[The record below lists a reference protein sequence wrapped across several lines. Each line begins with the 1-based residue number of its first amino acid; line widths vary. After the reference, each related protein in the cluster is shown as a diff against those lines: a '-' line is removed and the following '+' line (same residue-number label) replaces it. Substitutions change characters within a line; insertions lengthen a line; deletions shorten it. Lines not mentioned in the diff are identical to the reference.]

1 MSKKHPIII
10 CLRVWVRGQVQGV
23 GFRPFIHGLATELG
37 LSGWVRNDP
46 AGVELM
52 IQGPRPAVDQF
63 LHRLAHH
70 PPPLAR
76 VDVVETNPLEP
87 IPQMCGF
94 AIVPSV
100 GGAIATGM
108 TPDAAV
114 CPQCLEELF
123 DPGNRRYRD
132 AFIGC
137 AHCGPRYTAMTAI
150 PYDRAHTSMASF
162 TMCAACHREYQ
173 DPGQR
178 RFHSQLNACPECGPR
193 LSLLDPGGMPLPVGD
208 VIRAALQQIR
218 EGKILAVKGLGGFHL
233 MCDARNE
240 DTVAR
245 LRARKQREEKPFAIM
260 AANLASIRDLVHLLP
275 EETHLLK
282 GYARPI
288 VLLRRRPDSR
298 PTLEG
303 VAPGMQ
309 RLGVMLPYTP
319 LQYLLF
325 HEAAGRPDGTR
336 WVQEEPQS
344 LLLVCTSANPFGE
357 PVIITNQGAV
367 DRLGHIADALLVHNR
382 DIRVRCDDSVVRM
395 TATGPGF
402 LRRGRGFTPEPVR
415 MPRTGPCVL
424 GTGAWYNNTACIT
437 RGQQAFL
444 SQHVGD
450 LDSPASCRALDETV
464 EHLMLLLR
472 IRPERIAC
480 DLHPDYYSTRL
491 AMRLAK
497 VLDVPLLR
505 IQHHHAHLAAV
516 QAEHQ
521 LDRPV
526 LGLALDGYGLG
537 DDGTAW
543 GGELLRIDGARY
555 QRLGHLRPL
564 LLPGG
569 DQATREPWR
578 MAAAVLHALGR
589 ADEIPDRYQVFAAA
603 QGLPKQM
610 DTERNPH
617 LTTSLGRL
625 FDAASALL
633 RVKWVARFEGQAPML
648 LEGLAAR
655 HGPEVPLSGGWVM
668 EQGVLDFMPLL
679 ARLADGMDPGA
690 GAGVFHATVAQGLAC
705 WLIEAAK
712 AQGIRDLVLGGG
724 CCLNQVLMQDL
735 VERLTGAGF
744 RVYKPQWSPP
754 NDGGLSLGQAW
765 IAMQAPI

>member
-1 MSKKHPIII
+1 MSKNKIINY
-10 CLRVWVRGQVQGV
+10 CFRVWVRGQVQGV
-23 GFRPFIHGLATELG
+23 GFRPFIHGLATELE

-52 IQGPRPAVDQF
+52 VQGGRQRVDQF
-63 LHRLAHH
+63 LHRLANH

-76 VDVVETNPLEP
+76 VDVVEANHVEP
-87 IPQMCGF
+87 IPEMKGF
-94 AIVPSV
+94 AIMPSV
-100 GGAIATGM
+100 GGVITTGM
-108 TPDAAV
+108 TPDAAI
-114 CPQCLEELF
+114 CPHCLEELF
-123 DPGNRRYRD
+123 DPENRRYRD

-150 PYDRAHTSMASF
+150 PYDRAHTSMAAF
-162 TMCAACHREYQ
+162 TMCPACHREYQ
-173 DPGQR
+173 SPGQR
-178 RFHSQLNACPECGPR
+178 RFHSQLNACPACGPR
-193 LSLLDPGGMPLPVGD
+193 LSLLDPSGMPLHVED
-208 VIRAALQQIR
+208 VIQAAMGLIR
-218 EGKILAVKGLGGFHL
+218 DGKILAVKGLGGFHL

-240 DTVAR
+240 AVVAR

-260 AANLASIRDLVHLLP
+260 AANLPSIRDLVHLQA
-275 EETHLLK
+275 EEKALLK

-288 VLLRRRPDSR
+288 VLLRRRMDAGVS
-298 PTLEG
+298 LEG

-325 HEAAGRPDGTR
+325 HEAAGRPDGTD
-336 WVQEEPQS
+336 WLQEEPQS

-357 PVIITNQGAV
+357 PVITSNQRAV
-367 DRLGHIADALLVHNR
+367 ERLGQIADALLVHNR

-395 TATGPGF
+395 TAAGPGF
-402 LRRGRGFTPEPVR
+402 LRRGRGYTPEPVR
-415 MPRTGPCVL
+415 LPGAGPCVL
-424 GTGAWYNNTACIT
+424 ATGAWFNNTACIT

-450 LDSPASCRALDETV
+450 LDSPATCRALDETV

-505 IQHHHAHLAAV
+505 VQHHHAHLAAV
-516 QAEHQ
+516 QAEHK

-526 LGLALDGYGLG
+526 IGLALDGYGLG
-537 DDGTAW
+537 DDGNAW

-564 LLPGG
+564 HLPGG
-569 DQATREPWR
+569 DLATREPWR

-589 ADEIPDRYQVFAAA
+589 SDEIPDRYQVFAAA
-603 QGLPKQM
+603 LGMPKLM
-610 DTERNPH
+610 SGDRNPH

-625 FDAASALL
+625 FDAAAALL

-648 LEGLAAR
+648 LEGMAAS
-655 HGPEVPLSGGWVM
+655 HGPEVPMSGGWNLDR
-668 EQGVLDFMPLL
+668 GVLDFMPLL
-679 ARLADGMDPGA
+679 ARLADGMDPGT

-705 WLIEAAK
+705 WLIESALD
-712 AQGIRDLVLGGG
+712 QGVQDLVLGGG

-765 IAMQAPI
+765 IAMQAPV